1 MNLFIHYLD
10 KEILDHLWL
19 PNNIDNLCDELE
31 VSIKIALLLSDTE
44 IYIPFS
50 NYCES
55 VLAKKV
61 IDRFN
66 GLISF
71 GVINLVSSSS
81 SFKDFLEKKEKSH
94 LIYQTPQVKENIEF
108 TLEKGIPGNWRQREK
123 SATDDIANTWNKKID
138 DSCWS
143 TLYTLTKY
151 KSVAQFEKALSKV
164 PQSLHGQA
172 FVAHNVLSGL
182 RFKEKAEYEVEKIV
196 NTQITKAYISSYLN
210 EFNCVCFKD
219 MNIQGT
225 SIDAMLPN
233 KDREFVSFKLVCKL
247 LASHKYQGM
256 NMFTWIKKC
265 NIYELFELKNSDEWK
280 YAWGYRNLNS
290 TESNDI
296 REKQWKGVKKMKSF
310 IVHGHDTQEKLALK
324 NYIQNTL
331 HQEEPIILAEQP
343 SKGRTII
350 EKFED
355 LSSETSVVF
364 VLLTPDDQ
372 YGKEN
377 RARQNVIFELGYFLG
392 KFGRKSGRI
401 VLLYKGDLDL
411 PSDISGII
419 YINIDNRIEASG
431 EQIRRE
437 LGLG

>member
-61 IDRFN
+61 IDRFS

-182 RFKEKAEYEVEKIV
+182 RFKEK
-196 NTQITKAYISSYLN
+196 
-210 EFNCVCFKD
+210 
-219 MNIQGT
+219 
-225 SIDAMLPN
+225 
-233 KDREFVSFKLVCKL
+233 R
-247 LASHKYQGM
+247 
-256 NMFTWIKKC
+256 NMR
-265 NIYELFELKNSDEWK
+265 L
-280 YAWGYRNLNS
+280 
-290 TESNDI
+290 
-296 REKQWKGVKKMKSF
+296 
-310 IVHGHDTQEKLALK
+310 
-324 NYIQNTL
+324 
-331 HQEEPIILAEQP
+331 
-343 SKGRTII
+343 
-350 EKFED
+350 
-355 LSSETSVVF
+355 
-364 VLLTPDDQ
+364 
-372 YGKEN
+372 
-377 RARQNVIFELGYFLG
+377 
-392 KFGRKSGRI
+392 RK
-401 VLLYKGDLDL
+401 
-411 PSDISGII
+411 
-419 YINIDNRIEASG
+419 
-431 EQIRRE
+431 
-437 LGLG
+437 